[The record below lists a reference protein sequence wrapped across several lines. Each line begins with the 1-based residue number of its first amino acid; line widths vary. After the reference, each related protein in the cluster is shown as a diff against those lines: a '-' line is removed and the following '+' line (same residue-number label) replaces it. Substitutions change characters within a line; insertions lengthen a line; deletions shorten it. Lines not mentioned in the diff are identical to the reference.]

1 MSAFVL
7 DCSLAVT
14 WFFEDEST
22 AETDALLERLKF
34 DGAIVPNL
42 WHLELANVLTK
53 AERRGRMVS
62 ARISA
67 YVGLIDR
74 LPIMTDTETS
84 GRALREILTL
94 ARSENLSTYDAAYLE
109 LAIRRGAELAT
120 RDRSLIRAAGRFD
133 VVTLPRT

>member
-62 ARISA
+62 ARIFA

-94 ARSENLSTYDAAYLE
+94 ARSEDLSTYDAAYLE

>member
-94 ARSENLSTYDAAYLE
+94 ARSEDLSTYDAAYLE